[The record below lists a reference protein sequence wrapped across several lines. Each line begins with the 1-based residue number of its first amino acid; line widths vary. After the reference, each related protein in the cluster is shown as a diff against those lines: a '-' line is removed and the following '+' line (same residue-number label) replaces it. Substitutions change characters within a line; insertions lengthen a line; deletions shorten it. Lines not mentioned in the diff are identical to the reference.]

1 MSESTGTVDFTV
13 GSETF
18 QTWYKVI
25 GDINCGVRPL
35 VILHGGPGFPHIYV
49 RCHTR
54 LWESRGIPVVL
65 YDQLGCGGS
74 TRLRDK
80 PKEFWTFELLIAELE
95 NLVTKLGI
103 QDNFDVLG
111 HSWGGAL
118 AASYVLA
125 RQPTGLKR
133 LVLANTYA
141 SIHLWETGQCR
152 ELIEM
157 LPGDVKETIERCER
171 EGTTDSKEYKD
182 AELVFLKKHAITLDP
197 LPKDMQI
204 TIAELEKDNTVYL
217 AIHGPSEFYCTG
229 NQKNFDIVD
238 RLHDIQQSTLVING
252 ANDQATDM
260 CVAPLFWRIPNSAKW
275 VQFSQATHQ
284 PFFEE
289 PERYCELVGEF
300 LTMQPL

>member
-18 QTWYKVI
+18 QTWYKVV
-25 GDINCGVRPL
+25 GDIDCGVRPL

-118 AASYVLA
+118 AASY
-125 RQPTGLKR
+125 R

-141 SIHLWETGQCR
+141 SMHLWETGCR

-157 LPGDVKETIERCER
+157 LPGD
-171 EGTTDSKEYKD
+171 
-182 AELVFLKKHAITLDP
+182 
-197 LPKDMQI
+197 DMQI

-217 AIHGPSEFYCTG
+217 AIEFGRHGPSEFYCTG

-260 CVAPLFWRIPNSAKW
+260 CVAPLFWRIPNAKW

-289 PERYCELVGEF
+289 PERYFELVGEF